1 MFIWQRQ
8 QWIVRGIA
16 ERLSGERVWFLCGLT
31 LELTPTAEAD
41 GVSLVRDDAP
51 SAADQAYDGCR
62 SGSGVERLVRP
73 AGAGAAARA
82 PER

>member
-1 MFIWQRQ
+1 MPKRDNMASE
-8 QWIVRGIA
+8 V
-16 ERLSGERVWFLCGLT
+16 VVCGLT

-41 GVSLVRDDAP
+41 GVSPDGDDSTTGAGR
-51 SAADQAYDGCR
+51 AYDGCR

-82 PER
+82 P